1 MNSSGI
7 KSSVLVL
14 DELVFDKIEFTRHDL
29 KNDNELE
36 FNLKAKAGRNND
48 GIYRVVLTLEA
59 EKLEEYTIEITI
71 SGFFSFKESENLSD
85 EMKETLINRNAVAI
99 IMPYLRSQMSLLT
112 AQPGMDCV
120 VLPPFN
126 VSDILNK

>member
-1 MNSSGI
+1 MNSV
-7 KSSVLVL
+7 KSSVLIL

-59 EKLEEYTIEITI
+59 EKPEEYTIEITI

-85 EMKETLINRNAVAI
+85 ELKETLINRNAVAI

-112 AQPGMDCV
+112 AQPGMECV